1 MKNENFHPSDQHLLL
16 YADGELPAHR
26 ADQIRAHLRACWDC
40 RSRMAEMES
49 TIADFMQLYRQA
61 LDRQVP
67 PVDGLRAQLKARLAE
82 LARSAHQNRRSS
94 LPSAFPLLRLAYV
107 CALTLFVV
115 LGAWML
121 QRRLTENQITAPEN
135 AGMLPNPNLTPGAT
149 TTAAIGSICSMSDD
163 EVVAPVSGGL
173 QQKVFEEYG
182 IAGAPTANYE
192 IDYLITP
199 GLGGSGDLRN
209 LWPEPRYDRVW
220 NSFVKDQLEE
230 YLHHAVCSGRV
241 SLPVAQRE
249 IADNWIVAYKKYF
262 RTDRPLSA
270 HLASRA
276 SMISSPSADGRGH
289 AAPEAWFSPRRTAQD
304 WGGQRSPSTWK
315 RRLFDPLCGLVFL
328 VLAFLEWVRRRPSA
342 DSADRL
348 LRRLKELRS
357 LFPEACAH

>member
-1 MKNENFHPSDQHLLL
+1 MKNENFHPSDQQLLL
-16 YADGELPAHR
+16 YVDGELPAHR
-26 ADQIRAHLRACWDC
+26 TDQIRAHLRACWDC

-49 TIADFMQLYRQA
+49 TIADFMQVYRRA
-61 LDRQVP
+61 LDPPVP
-67 PVDGLRAQLKARLAE
+67 PIDGPRAQLKARLAE
-82 LARSAHQNRRSS
+82 LARSAHQNQGSPLR
-94 LPSAFPLLRLAYV
+94 SAFPVRRLAYV
-107 CALTLFVV
+107 CALSLLIV

-135 AGMLPNPNLTPGAT
+135 AGMLPNPSLTPGAT
-149 TTAAIGSICSMSDD
+149 TTAAVGSICSMSDD

-173 QQKVFEEYG
+173 QQKVFKEYG

-199 GLGGSGDLRN
+199 GLGGSGDIRN
-209 LWPEPRYDRVW
+209 LWPEPRYDIAW

-230 YLHHAVCSGRV
+230 YLHRAVCGGRV
-241 SLPVAQRE
+241 SLPVAQHE
-249 IADNWIVAYKKYF
+249 IANNWIAAYKKYF

-270 HLASRA
+270 HLASRV
-276 SMISSPSADGRGH
+276 SMISSPSADDREH
-289 AAPEAWFSPRRTAQD
+289 AAREAWSSPDRRVQD
-304 WGGQRSPSTWK
+304 WGGQPTRSTSK
-315 RRLFDPLCGLVFL
+315 RRLFGPLGGLVFL
-328 VLAFLEWVRRRPSA
+328 VLPFLEWVRLRPSA